1 MLALSLLLSAV
12 GVNAILGGEVAGVL
26 VSDKEFFCAN
36 DCAYK
41 DVFFEQGGKWCT
53 RNDTTA
59 IVNSEGLAHPR
70 YPHACA
76 GSRVPEG
83 WQERA
88 LKNGEE
94 PKQCYVYEP
103 TEPFDYFC
111 EGDKSASGNAK
122 NVNVQWSELEKKLA
136 PASSTNSASQEGE
149 QGATEKSKPASPE
162 KLKQCNDLREK
173 NFWECWNNFKDDF
186 QKCVD
191 DAQQVWED
199 CRRGE

>member
-41 DVFFEQGGKWCT
+41 DVFFEQRGTWCT

-59 IVNSEGLAHPR
+59 IVNSEGVAHPW

-76 GSRVPEG
+76 GSPIPEG
-83 WQERA
+83 WQELA

-103 TEPFDYFC
+103 TEPVDYLC
-111 EGDKSASGNAK
+111 TGDKSAGGNAK

-136 PASSTNSASQEGE
+136 QASSTNSASQEGE
-149 QGATEKSKPASPE
+149 QGAAEKSKPASPE

-173 NFWECWNNFKDDF
+173 NFWECWNNNKDDF

-199 CRRGE
+199 CRRGN

>member
-41 DVFFEQGGKWCT
+41 GVFFERRGTWCT

-59 IVNSEGLAHPR
+59 IVNSEGVAHPR

-76 GSRVPEG
+76 GSP
-83 WQERA
+83 
-88 LKNGEE
+88 
-94 PKQCYVYEP
+94 CYVYEP
-103 TEPFDYFC
+103 TEPFDYIC
-111 EGDKSASGNAK
+111 VADRNPGGKAK
-122 NVNVQWSELEKKLA
+122 NVQWSEIEKKLA
-136 PASSTNSASQEGE
+136 SASSTNSASQEGE
-149 QGATEKSKPASPE
+149 QGTTEKSKPASPE
-162 KLKQCNDLREK
+162 KSKQCNDLREK

-199 CRRGE
+199 CRRGN